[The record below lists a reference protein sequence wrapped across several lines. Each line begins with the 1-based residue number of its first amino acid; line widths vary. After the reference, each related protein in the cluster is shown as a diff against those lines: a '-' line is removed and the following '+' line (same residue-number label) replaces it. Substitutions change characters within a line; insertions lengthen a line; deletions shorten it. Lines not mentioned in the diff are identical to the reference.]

1 MKVMIKHY
9 PLSFICLVVIW
20 ILSLMPIFPETG
32 LENVPFID
40 KWTHFVMYGGFT
52 VILWIEYTRRHKI
65 IKTHSLLYL
74 LLFPLLTGGLLEL
87 LQAYC
92 TFGMR
97 SGEWLDFAADAVGV
111 LLGAIVGVFLSK
123 ILLPRV

>member
-1 MKVMIKHY
+1 MKKLLKHY

-20 ILSLMPIFPETG
+20 VLSLMPVFPETG
-32 LENVPFID
+32 LEDVPFID

-52 VILWIEYTRRHKI
+52 FVLWME
-65 IKTHSLLYL
+65 SLL
-74 LLFPLLTGGLLEL
+74 PLSPKGRAIIIVGAALMGGLLEL

-97 SGEWLDFAADAVGV
+97 SGDWLDFAADAVGAV
-111 LLGAIVGVFLSK
+111 LGAIVGWFLSK
-123 ILLPRV
+123 ILHPKT